1 MTAQGSV
8 APGAESVGQARIVT
22 EFGKQF
28 DMGELFRGVEEGA
41 WMDVEANGGDQ
52 AMTVDAEGQDVEMAE
67 AV

>member
-1 MTAQGSV
+1 M
-8 APGAESVGQARIVT
+8 T

-52 AMTVDAEGQDVEMAE
+52 AMTVDAEGQEVEMAE